1 MEIFDS
7 RVSMVLHGPCDK
19 ESTKFH
25 SYSPAQTSHRGK
37 ADPSVPCTALR
48 VLLPLTLGHCCFV
61 FSVQRFSFGFF
72 SLLVTSCLVDGTIG
86 LSVLVLEMFLLC

>member
-1 MEIFDS
+1 MKTFDS
-7 RVSMVLHGPCDK
+7 CVSMVLRGPCDK

-25 SYSPAQTSHRGK
+25 SYSLAQTSHRGQ

-61 FSVQRFSFGFF
+61 FSVQRFSFGFC
-72 SLLVTSCLVDGTIG
+72 SLLVTSRLVDGTIG
-86 LSVLVLEMFLLC
+86 LSVLVLETFLLC